1 MVLTR
6 LVMILSLIFSAFPT
20 QAEQTGLYVSQNLFG
35 VSLRFNT
42 GPSSVQDKTL
52 ISSETGLGYILGG
65 WAYLG
70 GVFNYT
76 MVNEKTTD
84 SGSNAVTHQETYQY
98 YGPALGYMGES
109 WMFIVHYY
117 AFAEMRDNVSGYNVN
132 PYTTNRTGSG
142 YGVNVGYRFLFGDFE
157 LAPVISYKA
166 ISYINCKDPNSG
178 ATSAC
183 SPDVVQ
189 NDIIPY
195 FSILFNFK

>member
-84 SGSNAVTHQETYQY
+84 SGSNAVTHQETSIVDRVN
-98 YGPALGYMGES
+98 AL
-109 WMFIVHYY
+109 
-117 AFAEMRDNVSGYNVN
+117 
-132 PYTTNRTGSG
+132 
-142 YGVNVGYRFLFGDFE
+142 
-157 LAPVISYKA
+157 LAKA
-166 ISYINCKDPNSG
+166 IPE
-178 ATSAC
+178 ATS
-183 SPDVVQ
+183 SRQVVAG
-189 NDIIPY
+189 
-195 FSILFNFK
+195 KR